1 MGIKHDGK
9 TDPVTLQTIADK
21 LGVSRTTVSNAFS
34 KPDQLTPKLR
44 TKIFKIAD
52 ELGYCGP
59 DPAARSLRKGK
70 SGAYGLILNE
80 SLSYTVA
87 DPAAVLLLQG
97 IAEVFDQRSAGLL
110 IIPSY
115 GDRTLGVQPVL
126 DAVVDGFIVYS
137 LADDDPR
144 ITPVVARKAPMVVIE
159 EPILEGVAL
168 VGLDD
173 RDGARQAAAHVIA
186 LGHRN
191 LGVLTFPL
199 AEDGRTGFVDDTRME
214 QAKLRISRERLSGF
228 AEAAEANGID
238 WDAVP
243 IFETVINTIEEAK
256 RGAGAILDRAD
267 RPTAILATSDVL
279 AMGAMQAIRERGL
292 DVPRDISVTG
302 FDDIPDA
309 ARSDPPLTTVRQPL
323 FEKGRL
329 SAQMLLDGWE
339 GEPPKQ
345 ILALELVVRASTGPA
360 PATNGHRQSF

>member
-9 TDPVTLQTIADK
+9 TDAVTLQTIADK

-44 TKIFKIAD
+44 NKILKIAD

-59 DPAARSLRKGK
+59 DPAARTLRKGK
-70 SGAYGLILNE
+70 SGAYGLLLNE

-110 IIPSY
+110 IIPNS
-115 GDRTLGVQPVL
+115 GDRMLGVQPVL
-126 DAVVDGFIVYS
+126 DAVVDGFIIYS

-144 ITPVVARKAPMVVIE
+144 IMPVVARKAPTAVIE

-168 VGLDD
+168 VELDD
-173 RDGARQAAAHVIA
+173 RAGAKAVANHVIA

-199 AEDGRTGFVDDTRME
+199 SEDGRSGFVDADRMR
-214 QAKLRISRERLSGF
+214 QAALRISRERLGGF
-228 AEAAEANGID
+228 REVATEHGLD
-238 WDAVP
+238 WNEIPV
-243 IFETVINTIEEAK
+243 FETVINTIEEAK
-256 RGAGAILDRAD
+256 RGAGAILDRAN

-279 AMGAMQAIRERGL
+279 AKGAIEAIRERGL
-292 DVPRDISVTG
+292 DVPRDISVSG
-302 FDDIPDA
+302 FDDIPEA
-309 ARSDPPLTTVRQPL
+309 AQADPPLTTVRQPL
-323 FEKGRL
+323 REKGRL
-329 SAQMLLDGWE
+329 AAQMLLDGWE
-339 GEPPKQ
+339 GEPPRQ
-345 ILALELVVRASTGPA
+345 LLPLELVVRASTGPA
-360 PATNGHRQSF
+360 PAANGYRN